1 MEHILPMSKMT
12 VCLTEP
18 EAKALNAPPR
28 SPPLSV
34 LSAAN
39 GPIREESLVGKSLLW
54 ETIYM
59 STSNWHTT
67 SRMKFTAA
75 GSAAV
80 GYRPYKCP
88 ECSEGFAAAA
98 VRDEHI
104 ANIHMKKK
112 IFACDLCS
120 HQCTSATNL
129 KRHKDEKHRSERF
142 QCEYCNK
149 YGKRTLFPRGPNLA
163 RHFRKC
169 KYVLAEFPDA
179 GGAPEGKLSDDWFPP
194 GYKRGHHGMNKAK
207 ITPPNYLPF
216 SESILSISLLNAHS
230 NPRADLR
237 APKQRHYNGST
248 HED

>member
-1 MEHILPMSKMT
+1 MQGPLILQSFEMREADHNTMNSCQWANEKG
-12 VCLTEP
+12 EP
-18 EAKALNAPPR
+18 CGEVFSLGDELHDHLKSAHNIKSEVFCRWLGCPVRNHRYAN
-28 SPPLSV
+28 SV
-34 LSAAN
+34 QRHAWGHS
-39 GPIREESLVGKSLLW
+39 
-54 ETIYM
+54 
-59 STSNWHTT
+59 
-67 SRMKFTAA
+67 
-75 GSAAV
+75 

-142 QCEYCNK
+142 QCEFCSKN
-149 YGKRTLFPRGPNLA
+149 GKRTLFPRGPNLA

-179 GGAPEGKLSDDWFPP
+179 LGAVGGKISDDWFPP
-194 GYKRGHHGMNKAK
+194 GYKRGHHGMNRAK
-207 ITPPNYLPF
+207 ITPPNYLPV
-216 SESILSISLLNAHS
+216 
-230 NPRADLR
+230 P
-237 APKQRHYNGST
+237 
-248 HED
+248 